1 MLNIGFEKNGLLQ
14 GLLDTRDVYSVGD
27 TTVNISK
34 EQAVDIAMKYLP
46 SYSYEMPDHT
56 FVSDFNITEDKT
68 MTELVAFPID
78 SLELRPYWSVKLY
91 LNQTYPG
98 SVDGFTL
105 YVWANSGEVF
115 VCSTIATGGSAYP
128 DSSDTVASPET
139 ANLPPPIATAAVIAL
154 GLAAASVIVIKK
166 KRK

>member
-1 MLNIGFEKNGLLQ
+1 MGNIKLTISHSASASQNLTSFRWTYVINGAEYYPLLNIGFEKNGLLQ

-78 SLELRPYWSVKLY
+78 SFRAQTFTGV
-91 LNQTYPG
+91 LN
-98 SVDGFTL
+98 
-105 YVWANSGEVF
+105 
-115 VCSTIATGGSAYP
+115 CI
-128 DSSDTVASPET
+128 
-139 ANLPPPIATAAVIAL
+139 
-154 GLAAASVIVIKK
+154 
-166 KRK
+166 